1 MKSRSIR
8 SHLKP
13 YSIFHERRT
22 TVAHAF
28 ASALAPS
35 DPYVESEVIEALTAL
50 AQTDLDH
57 LVCVYC
63 RAEATTWDHL
73 VNLVKDGKLNGYG
86 HQLGNLV
93 PCCSPCNS
101 SKGGADFREFVR
113 SLKCHDEEKD
123 VLIQRLENHLAR
135 AKRVT
140 LPSAGSKAESA
151 NKELEALQQQILD
164 LMRKA
169 DDQAAIVRQLVQQG
183 L

>member
-1 MKSRSIR
+1 
-8 SHLKP
+8 
-13 YSIFHERRT
+13 
-22 TVAHAF
+22 
-28 ASALAPS
+28 
-35 DPYVESEVIEALTAL
+35 
-50 AQTDLDH
+50 
-57 LVCVYC
+57 
-63 RAEATTWDHL
+63 
-73 VNLVKDGKLNGYG
+73 
-86 HQLGNLV
+86 
-93 PCCSPCNS
+93 
-101 SKGGADFREFVR
+101 VR